1 MKIIYLSTEQN
12 LFKKESK
19 VFERIKEYS
28 VFAKEN
34 IYLVFTKNKNNL
46 EISEKFGENLFRI
59 IPIFG
64 KNKIQQIYNLFKF
77 FRKEISSKNKSE
89 NKNEEKIIS
98 SQDAFEIGFLSFLL
112 AKKFRAKLL
121 IQIHTDISTK
131 FFRKESL
138 RNFLQFLLANF
149 VLKKADKIRLVS
161 KKMEKYLLENLKI
174 NKNKIFLL
182 PIYTDYTIYKSYKN
196 FSKINFS
203 EKAEIK
209 ILMLSRMEKV
219 KNIPL
224 GISVVEKLRENT
236 KRNITLKIVGDG
248 SLKKKYLEKYT
259 NSKNFWLTFEDWT
272 ENVEEKYSEAD
283 LFLITSNYEGWGMT
297 AVESVACG
305 TPVVMT
311 PVGLAHEFI
320 INGVNGFVAK
330 SYSEK
335 DMLCALDKALDFEFD
350 KDAMI

>member
-149 VLKKADKIRLVS
+149 VLKKADKKRLVS
-161 KKMEKYLLENLKI
+161 KNG
-174 NKNKIFLL
+174 KIF
-182 PIYTDYTIYKSYKN
+182 IGK
-196 FSKINFS
+196 F
-203 EKAEIK
+203 
-209 ILMLSRMEKV
+209 
-219 KNIPL
+219 
-224 GISVVEKLRENT
+224 EN
-236 KRNITLKIVGDG
+236 K
-248 SLKKKYLEKYT
+248 
-259 NSKNFWLTFEDWT
+259 
-272 ENVEEKYSEAD
+272 
-283 LFLITSNYEGWGMT
+283 
-297 AVESVACG
+297 
-305 TPVVMT
+305 
-311 PVGLAHEFI
+311 
-320 INGVNGFVAK
+320 
-330 SYSEK
+330 
-335 DMLCALDKALDFEFD
+335 
-350 KDAMI
+350 